1 MALPSFTKIYKK
13 GGDTMP
19 ERSKRI
25 CFYDDEKLKA
35 INPENLALWKKYK
48 VDMTLRDLSQ
58 NTINSYENDLHQ
70 WFIYILDNQGNQK
83 VTELTEDD
91 ITEFLFYCKTQG
103 NNTGRMKRRMS
114 SIAAFY
120 KFLRKKKLIIEN
132 PTEFLDRPKHGLPII
147 QQTFLTKEQVEQLR
161 QKLTEYGN
169 LQIQTYVMFSLST
182 MARVNAVAH
191 IRWDMIDFE
200 NRVVS
205 NVLEKEGKIVDL
217 FFSEEVKDL
226 LLRLQ
231 TDRKEKGIDD
241 LGWVFYTSRCDETK
255 PVSKSTL
262 NDWCKLAGSLIGV
275 ETLHPHDFRHSAA
288 NLLKKAGMPLEDVAT
303 LLNHIDTSTTVKH
316 YLKPDTSRITD
327 MKDKFNI

>member
-1 MALPSFTKIYKK
+1 
-13 GGDTMP
+13 MP

-25 CFYDDEKLKA
+25 CFYDNEKLKA
-35 INPENLALWKKYK
+35 INEENLALWKKYK

-58 NTINSYENDLHQ
+58 NTIDAYENDLHQ
-70 WFIYILDNQGNQK
+70 WFIYILDNQFNQK

-91 ITEFLFYCKTQG
+91 ITEFFYYCKMQG
-103 NNTGRMKRRMS
+103 NNTNRMKRRMS

-120 KFLRKKKLIIEN
+120 KFLRKKKLIVEN
-132 PTEFLDRPKHGLPII
+132 PTEFLDRPKNGLPITT
-147 QQTFLTKEQVEQLR
+147 QTFLTKEQVTQLR
-161 QKLTEYGN
+161 EKLAEYGN
-169 LQIQTYVMFSLST
+169 LQVQTYVLFSLST

-200 NRVVS
+200 NRMVN

-231 TDRKEKGIDD
+231 ADRKEKGIDD
-241 LGWVFYTSRCDETK
+241 FGWVFYTYRSDETK

-262 NDWCKLAGSLIGV
+262 NDWCKLAGNLIGV
-275 ETLHPHDFRHSAA
+275 ETLHPHDFRHSGAT
-288 NLLKKAGMPLEDVAT
+288 LLKNAGMPLEDISS
-303 LLNHIDTSTTVKH
+303 LLSHSGTDVTRKFYIKE
-316 YLKPDTSRITD
+316 DTSRISKL
-327 MKDKFNI
+327 KDQFSF